1 MKILYF
7 IFLTLFGCSDSTL
20 VKHTIEEK
28 YLYGSY
34 YDVYVQDTATIY
46 VDDTGDEWPIWVD
59 SATQPGETSG
69 VDILWVIDPSGS
81 MIDDKPRVLAGIE
94 AMMSALPSVNW
105 RLMIIPADWRFA
117 SNLNEFPLL
126 PGDSYSDAL
135 TMYNSTVVGSYE
147 SGFDAVHEYVENN
160 PMSQNWMRDS
170 AALLIVFVSDEE
182 EQSTTFNA
190 VPDFTNWLN
199 GVSYSPIV
207 ASIVNIPNGQCNIS
221 YGPSLGQRYIDAAN
235 KYNGQVIDICSNDW
249 SAGVADATA
258 QVSPYEYLELTEVP
272 VDPTSIAVFVD
283 GSIYNFWHYS
293 PSNNRVYFD
302 VIPQENSLIEIAY
315 YYDPNN

>member
-59 SATQPGETSG
+59 SVIQPGETSG

-81 MIDDKPRVLAGIE
+81 MTDDKPRVLAGIQ
-94 AMMSALPSVNW
+94 AMMNALPSVNW
-105 RLMIIPADWRFA
+105 RLMIIPGDFRYV

-126 PGDSYSDAL
+126 PGDNYSDAL
-135 TMYNSTVVGSYE
+135 AMYNTTIIGSLE
-147 SGFDAVHEYVENN
+147 SGFDSVYEYMENN
-160 PMSQNWMRDS
+160 PYSSNWMRDN
-170 AALLIVFVSDEE
+170 AALLVVFVSDEE
-182 EQSTTFNA
+182 EQSTIFSTPN
-190 VPDFTNWLN
+190 DFTNWLN
-199 GVSYSPIV
+199 GVRPSSFLS
-207 ASIVNIPNGQCNIS
+207 SIVNIPNGACNP
-221 YGPSLGQRYIDAAN
+221 YGPNIGNRYIDATN
-235 KYNGQVIDICSNDW
+235 SYNGQVIDICTDDW

-272 VDPTSIAVFVD
+272 LDPTSIVVFVD